1 MSSGKKEN
9 SGKTRTRETPRR
21 LVSLDDYRRSKLET
35 LGKRGQELRAQKTRE
50 TKERIEEGTYY
61 VEATD
66 VAKSVVRSEVTRLLG
81 GKRPN
86 RGTRRKP

>member
-1 MSSGKKEN
+1 MSSGRKEN
-9 SGKTRTRETPRR
+9 NGKTRTRETPRR

-35 LGKRGQELRAQKTRE
+35 LTKRGQELRAQKTKE
-50 TKERIEEGTYY
+50 TKEQIEEGTYY
-61 VEATD
+61 VEAID